1 LICFLGY
8 NPPKNTPFLFNLKK
22 WRGDEE
28 NGRKMVSLM
37 FSPFEEDVSCVKRRR
52 GEYHFI

>member
-1 LICFLGY
+1 
-8 NPPKNTPFLFNLKK
+8 LKK